1 MQIIQTIS
9 RAILTQVLGPV
20 CCLSCRFCNFYSFDG
35 SHLSLV
41 LTPVHGPSLLVLL
54 WGHSKQSLDLLKFIY
69 STCSRCLNL
78 PCSSIGA
85 RPCPWFE
92 EPKHNTG
99 ASTGEDGAD
108 NLVGQMF
115 HGNKGN
121 KGHRRHRMG
130 GPWCI
135 LIPWHSCNPP
145 AFQWRQPFIDSGI
158 EARLLH
164 RYSFLVR
171 HTCTLT
177 MAPAPASQ
185 QSLPQVQP
193 RSPFKK
199 PVGFQST

>member
-1 MQIIQTIS
+1 MGVICHLFWLPFMALLFLFFFEATAS
-9 RAILTQVLGPV
+9 
-20 CCLSCRFCNFYSFDG
+20 
-35 SHLSLV
+35 SHLICKS
-41 LTPVHGPSLLVLL
+41 S
-54 WGHSKQSLDLLKFIY
+54 F
-69 STCSRCLNL
+69 TCSRCLNL

-99 ASTGEDGAD
+99 VSTGEDGAD

-115 HGNKGN
+115 HGNRGN
-121 KGHRRHRMG
+121 KRHRRHRMG